1 MPLTKFFL
9 LYQVGNVHGH
19 FVNLSVVEFLDIL
32 KMRGNKW
39 DCSNMKIVIIQNKT
53 GSYLKRSLVIVRD
66 KVDRNSLTA
75 EP

>member
-1 MPLTKFFL
+1 M
-9 LYQVGNVHGH
+9 G
-19 FVNLSVVEFLDIL
+19 LS
-32 KMRGNKW
+32 
-39 DCSNMKIVIIQNKT
+39 SMKTLIIKNKT

>member
-1 MPLTKFFL
+1 MGL
-9 LYQVGNVHGH
+9 
-19 FVNLSVVEFLDIL
+19 
-32 KMRGNKW
+32 
-39 DCSNMKIVIIQNKT
+39 SNMKIMIIQNGT